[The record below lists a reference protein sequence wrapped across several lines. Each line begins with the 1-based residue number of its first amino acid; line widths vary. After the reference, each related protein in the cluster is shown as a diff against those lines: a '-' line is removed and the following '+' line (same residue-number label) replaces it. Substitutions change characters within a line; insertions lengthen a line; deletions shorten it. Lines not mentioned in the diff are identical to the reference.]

1 MRGVTYILLA
11 ELCFAL
17 SSVFAKLVLE
27 GTELS
32 GLQIT
37 FFRFLM
43 GAFVAFIAIKRS
55 GESFIPQ
62 NIKWISWRALFNT
75 ASAMCFF
82 YSLKYTTITN
92 ANMLG
97 MTYPLWVVLVAP
109 LIIGEIFR
117 IRNLMYVG
125 IALVGIY
132 LIVLPDFNSVNRGD
146 LMAFIAGITA
156 SVAVIAL
163 RQARKHDSTNLI
175 IFYLMATG
183 LVINTAFIF
192 NAWTNPT
199 LVQWAYILISALLG
213 LIAQIFVTK
222 GYKYIEASRGSIV
235 SSSRIL
241 MAALL
246 GVFIFS
252 DNITIQLFIG
262 GALIL
267 SSQIALLFDKI
278 KFAKSLPERKN

>member
-1 MRGVTYILLA
+1 MRGVIYILLA

-43 GAFVAFIAIKRS
+43 GALIAFIAIKRS

-62 NIKWISWRALFNT
+62 NIKWISWRAVFNT

-82 YSLKYTTITN
+82 YSLKYTTVTN

-109 LIIGEIFR
+109 FIIGEIFR
-117 IRNLMYVG
+117 VRNLAYIG
-125 IALVGIY
+125 IALVGVY
-132 LIVLPDFNSVNRGD
+132 LIVHPDFNTVNRGD
-146 LMAFIAGITA
+146 VMAFVAGLTA

-163 RQARKHDSTNLI
+163 RQARKFDSTNLI
-175 IFYLMATG
+175 IFYLMSTG

-192 NAWTNPT
+192 NVWSNPT
-199 LVQWAYILISALLG
+199 PIQLAYILVSALLG
-213 LIAQIFVTK
+213 LIAQILVTK

-246 GVFIFS
+246 GVLIFS
-252 DNITIQLFIG
+252 DNITIQLIIG
-262 GALIL
+262 GVLII

-278 KFAKSLPERKN
+278 QFSDSLLKNKK